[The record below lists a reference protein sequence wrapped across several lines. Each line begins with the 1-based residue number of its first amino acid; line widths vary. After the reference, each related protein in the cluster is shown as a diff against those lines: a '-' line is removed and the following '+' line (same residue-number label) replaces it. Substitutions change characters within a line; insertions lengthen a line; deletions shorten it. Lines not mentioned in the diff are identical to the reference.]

1 MHQALSPDEF
11 AELVGLSRDK
21 VETYR
26 SLGLLDPEGDGLL
39 DDVDLVRLGIVR
51 HFVDQGDYDAQGL
64 AAAIRDG
71 RVEPMYGG
79 QLFEAA
85 SPLRLEDA
93 AAQAGLEP
101 DQLQQLMA
109 ALGFHWTTVRDSDVA
124 IFEILRAARD
134 AGLPWEAILGMTR
147 VLGDSLRR
155 IADSEIRMVHV
166 YIHER
171 LMAEGASEDEVDQLI
186 FGIEQ
191 NLAPLMDPMLQRLHR
206 EYLLE
211 AGIEDAF
218 FHLAAS
224 ERGANALGSVETTIA
239 FVDIASFTALAETS
253 GDETAVQVLDRIDV
267 IVRPLLVEHHGK
279 LVKQVGDGFMLA
291 FREPANAVRFAVATQ
306 VELARDPDLPAI
318 RVGINT
324 GAALYRTGDYLGGAV
339 NVASRVVNS
348 AMAGQILMTEPVAKA
363 ASNEGIPVEEVG
375 VRMMRGVDDP
385 LALYRVRP
393 ATG

>member
-1 MHQALSPDEF
+1 MTPDEF
-11 AELVGLSRDK
+11 AELVGLSRDE

-26 SLGLLDPEGDGLL
+26 SYGLLDPEGDGLL
-39 DDVDLVRLGIVR
+39 DDVDLVRLEVVR
-51 HFVDQGDYDAQGL
+51 HYVDHGDYDAQSL

-79 QLFEAA
+79 QLFEAG

-101 DQLQQLMA
+101 DQLRQLMA

-171 LMAEGASEDEVDQLI
+171 LMAEGASKDEVDQLI

-224 ERGANALGSVETTIA
+224 DRGADALGSVETTIA
-239 FVDIASFTALAETS
+239 FVDIASFTALAEAS
-253 GDETAVQVLDRIDV
+253 GDESAVQVLDRIDV
-267 IVRPLLVEHHGK
+267 IVRPLLVEHNGK

-291 FREPANAVRFAVATQ
+291 FREPTAAVQFAVATQ
-306 VELARDPDLPAI
+306 AELARDPDLPAL

-324 GAALYRTGDYLGGAV
+324 GPALYRTGDYLGGAV
-339 NVASRVVNS
+339 NVASRVVSS

-363 ASNEGIPVEEVG
+363 ASNDGIPVEEVG
-375 VRMMRGVDDP
+375 VRMMRGVDEP

-393 ATG
+393 G